1 MKQLT
6 LAQIDPNFAIPEK
19 VAPAD
24 LKYYDPT
31 EEPFRVYGLILPT
44 PEENYFH
51 RMPTSVAA
59 ATNPGVLELE
69 QQTAGGRIRFCT
81 DSPYVV
87 VRVSFPKASHFA
99 HMPKTGSAG
108 LDLYEAAEDGTQRYV
123 GTFIPRYAA
132 ETGFESMVK
141 FPGQGMHRVTINMPS
156 YNRVSQI
163 QIGLSGSAKLEKAP
177 DYRYERPVVFYGS
190 SITQGGCASRPGN
203 AYTSLL
209 CRNCDCNYIN
219 LGFSG
224 SGKGETVMAEYIAG
238 LDMSVFVMDY
248 DHNAPTPEH
257 LQATHQP
264 FFKIIR
270 EKKPDLPILMV
281 TRPKLHLN
289 AEDQRRWEI
298 IRTTYENAVEAGDKN
313 VYFVDGNAFF
323 RGTAEEGATV
333 DNSHPNDLGFW
344 AMAKYMEPILR
355 QALEMSVER

>member
-24 LKYYDPT
+24 LQYYDPT

-44 PEENYFH
+44 KEENYYH
-51 RMPTSVAA
+51 RMPTAVAK
-59 ATNPGVLELE
+59 ATNPGVFDLE
-69 QQTAGGRIRFCT
+69 QHTAGGRIRFCT

-87 VRVSFPKASHFA
+87 VRVSFPKASHHS
-99 HMPKTGSAG
+99 HMPKTGG
-108 LDLYEAAEDGTQRYV
+108 TGMDLYEKDGDGSQRYV
-123 GTFIPRYAA
+123 GTFIPPYDA

-141 FPGQGMHRVTINMPS
+141 FPEAGMHEVTVNMPS
-156 YNRVSQI
+156 YNRVTRI
-163 QIGLSGSAKLEKAP
+163 QIGVSNSAKLEKAP

-209 CRNCDCNYIN
+209 CRTCDCNYIN

-224 SGKGETVMAEYIAG
+224 NGKGETVMAEYIAG

-257 LQATHQP
+257 LQATHEP

-270 EKKPDLPILMV
+270 EKNPELPVLMV
-281 TRPKLHLN
+281 TRPKLHLT
-289 AEDQRRWEI
+289 ADDRRRWKI
-298 IRTTYENAVEAGDKN
+298 IHTTYENAVKAGDRN

-323 RGTAEEGATV
+323 RDVAGEGATV
-333 DNSHPNDLGFW
+333 DNCHPNDLGFW
-344 AMAKYMEPILR
+344 AMARYMEPVLR
-355 QALEMSVER
+355 QALGE